1 MIRFHLITLFRES
14 CEPYL
19 SASIIGRAR
28 KNKKIAVSYQNPR
41 DFVDLPAGKA
51 GNKWAYRKVD
61 ERPYGGGPGMV
72 MTALPVVK
80 AVQKALGK
88 NYGLRKSLIVWFS
101 PSGKQFTN
109 KDADVLRKY
118 DDVVLVCGRYEGIDE
133 RAKRILKTLAPIKT
147 FAVGEAVLTGG
158 EVPALAIVDA
168 VTRRIPGVLGKDESV
183 EERRTASSQVYTR
196 PETIVWKGKKYS
208 VPKVLLTGHHAKMD
222 AWRSKRSKRKG
233 HPVKSSLVAQRSVR
247 I

>member
-1 MIRFHLITLFRES
+1 VIRFHLITLFRES

-41 DFVDLPAGKA
+41 DFVE
-51 GNKWAYRKVD
+51 NKWGKVD

-72 MTALPVVK
+72 MTALPVVQAVAK
-80 AVQKALGK
+80 AVKKTGR
-88 NYGLRKSLIVWFS
+88 RKIAVWFS

-109 KDADVLRKY
+109 KDADALTKY
-118 DDVVLVCGRYEGIDE
+118 DDIVLVCGRYEGIDE
-133 RAKRILKTLAPIKT
+133 RAKRILKTLAPSKT

-233 HPVKSSLVAQRSVR
+233 HPVKSGLVAQRPVR